1 MVSQEQGGTNRGWS
15 QCRLEAEVQSW
26 ENQQPELCPASIFL
40 SHKGDSLES
49 GTIRNRCSSTRRVL
63 YIQLK
68 NKVSKDGEAGLD
80 EFELNDYILIATF
93 TSAVDAFGTT
103 VKFDEAEPELN
114 RHRIAH
120 GRMTRSM
127 EKID

>member
-1 MVSQEQGGTNRGWS
+1 M
-15 QCRLEAEVQSW
+15 
-26 ENQQPELCPASIFL
+26 
-40 SHKGDSLES
+40 
-49 GTIRNRCSSTRRVL
+49 
-63 YIQLK
+63 K

-127 EKID
+127 EKIDCIRIINLLYGTLLMGKLGGKEE